1 MMDSGV
7 HYTSAADDW
16 ATPQKIY
23 NELDDEFNFTLD
35 VCASDWNAK
44 HPNYFTKEDDALIQD
59 WSSQRAFMNPPY
71 GSQISKFVEKAST
84 SGAELVVAIL
94 PARTDTR
101 WFWDFVLEKAEIR
114 FIKGRLKFERPDGPQ
129 GTAPFPSI
137 IAIWRNPP
145 KQELLI

>member
-1 MMDSGV
+1 
-7 HYTSAADDW
+7 
-16 ATPQKIY
+16 
-23 NELDDEFNFTLD
+23 
-35 VCASDWNAK
+35 
-44 HPNYFTKEDDALIQD
+44 
-59 WSSQRAFMNPPY
+59 MNPPY